1 MYTTIVDTTVA
12 ARRTTDIQVSQKLT
26 LSKLRWAKNMVLYYF
41 TINDLVFNM
50 IFWYI
55 SKLVLNIVKKS
66 ILSMFDNDLAKNV
79 ASRA

>member
-1 MYTTIVDTTVA
+1 
-12 ARRTTDIQVSQKLT
+12 
-26 LSKLRWAKNMVLYYF
+26 MVLYYYTF
-41 TINDLVFNM
+41 SDLVLNM
-50 IFWYI
+50 TFLI

>member
-1 MYTTIVDTTVA
+1 MPANPLIMIRCSNFASAD
-12 ARRTTDIQVSQKLT
+12 L
-26 LSKLRWAKNMVLYYF
+26 LAKNMVLYYYTF
-41 TINDLVFNM
+41 SDLVLNM
-50 IFWYI
+50 TFLI